1 MTDKKIKNIIIYILT
16 TLIYILFL
24 NTVNAQN
31 RMLKAGENKYE
42 IAMDLKGFFSEGY
55 PEKVLFKIN
64 NIKQNQITGAC
75 RVGLGASY
83 WIDRYKITHDNE
95 NYNLTAKVQHSD
107 FSLSFGYEF
116 QKQLN
121 RAVFYYG
128 ADVGALLAFLDD
140 MDYPHVAE
148 NYNLF
153 FVPFA
158 GIKVFITDN
167 LSLAFETGIKIFY
180 WWNKEEGGR
189 GNPELADNRQ
199 FHDYYIS
206 KLELPYS
213 LTFNF
218 NF

>member
-1 MTDKKIKNIIIYILT
+1 MKNQKKYFLIACLCIIL
-16 TLIYILFL
+16 LFL
-24 NTVNAQN
+24 QHPY
-31 RMLKAGENKYE
+31 LKAQEIDLKNDKLKYE
-42 IAMDLKGFFSEGY
+42 IAIDLQNFFSEGY

-64 NIKQNQITGAC
+64 NIKENQIKGAY
-75 RVGLGASY
+75 RLGIGASY
-83 WIDRYKITHDNE
+83 WIDKYKITQDNE
-95 NYNLTAKVQHSD
+95 NYNLTAKKQQTN

-116 QKQLN
+116 QNQLD

-128 ADVGALLAFLDD
+128 ADLGAFVGITDD

-148 NYNLF
+148 YYNLF

-158 GIKVFITDN
+158 GVKIFITN
-167 LSLAFETGIKIFY
+167 SLSVAFEAGIKNFY
-180 WWNKEEGGR
+180 WWNKEEGGDV
-189 GNPELADNRQ
+189 NPDNRQ
-199 FHDYYIS
+199 YHSYYIS

>member
-1 MTDKKIKNIIIYILT
+1 MITSNNLFMKTKSILLALLLGLGAMLT
-16 TLIYILFL
+16 QTKL
-24 NTVNAQN
+24 NAQESIY
-31 RMLKAGENKYE
+31 RTTKYE

-64 NIKQNQITGAC
+64 NIKQNHVKGAY
-75 RVGLGASY
+75 RFGLGTSY
-83 WIDRYKITHDNE
+83 WIDKYKITQDDE
-95 NYNLTAKVQHSD
+95 NYNLTAKVQHAD
-107 FSLSFGYEF
+107 ISLSLGYEF

-128 ADVGALLAFLDD
+128 AELGALVAFLDD
-140 MDYPHVAE
+140 MEAPHVAE

-158 GIKVFITDN
+158 GVKVFIADN
-167 LSLAFETGIKIFY
+167 LSVAFEAGIKNFY
-180 WWNKEEGGR
+180 WWNKEEGSE
-189 GNPELADNRQ
+189 GNPDNRQ
-199 FHDYYIS
+199 YHSYYIS

>member
-1 MTDKKIKNIIIYILT
+1 MREKSILLALLLGLGAMLTQTKLIAQESAYRT
-16 TLIYILFL
+16 T
-24 NTVNAQN
+24 
-31 RMLKAGENKYE
+31 KYE

-64 NIKQNQITGAC
+64 NIKQNQVKGAY
-75 RVGLGASY
+75 RFGLGTSY
-83 WIDRYKITHDNE
+83 WIDKYKITQDNE
-95 NYNLTAKVQHSD
+95 NYDLTAKEQHAD
-107 FSLSFGYEF
+107 FSLSFGYEV

-128 ADVGALLAFLDD
+128 AELGTLLAFTDD
-140 MDYPHVAE
+140 MDYPHVDE

-153 FVPFA
+153 FIPFV
-158 GIKVFITDN
+158 GVKVFITNN
-167 LSLAFETGIKIFY
+167 LSVAFEAGIKNFY
-180 WWNKEEGGR
+180 WWNKEEGGG
-189 GNPELADNRQ
+189 GNPDVADNRQ
-199 FHDYYIS
+199 YHSYYTT